1 MERQWTITRVSVNNN
16 DGNVES
22 YLEAIVDT
30 ESAAKELLQSVF
42 NDASRKFETKHGAV
56 YSNPE
61 WKEEDK
67 LQVTCT
73 LHAGC
78 ITLSYTETFFI
89 GWIWKEKTYNPKW
102 ILE

>member
-16 DGNVES
+16 DGNTES

-30 ESAAKELLQSVF
+30 EREARELLQSVF
-42 NDASRKFETKHGAV
+42 NDALQKFETKYGAV
-56 YSNPE
+56 YSDPE
-61 WKEEDK
+61 WKGEDK

-73 LHAGC
+73 LRT
-78 ITLSYTETFFI
+78 ILSYTETFFI

>member
-16 DGNVES
+16 GGHTES

-42 NDASRKFETKHGAV
+42 NDASRRFETKYGAV
-56 YSNPE
+56 YSDPE
-61 WKEEDK
+61 WKGENK

-73 LHAGC
+73 LRAGFVN
-78 ITLSYTETFFI
+78 LSYTETFFI
-89 GWIWKEKTYNPKW
+89 GWVWKEKIYNPKW